1 MPIGTTVAAAAW
13 IGLLVL
19 SSSPH
24 VATYIYA
31 SAIFILVANLCI
43 QTQFK
48 VAVYCS
54 ILIAL
59 FIMLGAN
66 QLMSTSQAFIFAVV
80 FSPLWF

>member
-1 MPIGTTVAAAAW
+1 MAAAAW
-13 IGLLVL
+13 IGLLAL
-19 SSSPH
+19 STSPH

-31 SAIFILVANLCI
+31 SAIFILIANLCV

-59 FIMLGAN
+59 FIMLGVT
-66 QLMSTSQAFIFAVV
+66 QFMSASQAFIFSVV